1 MALPSQTE
9 RSNETSRPV
18 MTRNGGVSRG
28 PKFSTPLVAGVAAVV
43 LVAGGVAAWRWNE
56 GRKAGPSEVNGAVIE
71 QPLKEVG
78 GGVVTPTNAAVQTPA
93 PAVPPPVSIMQGSG
107 GGRANPPAST
117 LGGAV
122 SPGNVP
128 VAAADPVT
136 SPGLGQGT
144 DQGKPQPVDV
154 SRPDLKAVPP
164 AVNPNGTQNPVLP
177 PAAPTGGGDAASGG
191 LTSTLSPSSVQSVI
205 EMGDR
210 AMAANKLVEAR
221 THYSRALMNPQIA
234 KGDQEVLR
242 QKMSTINADL
252 VFSPKVTPGDP
263 LSEMYTVVAGDALEK
278 IRKKRELTTEW
289 MLIQRINGMASPD
302 TLRVGQKL
310 KLVRGPFHAIVNK
323 SEFRMDLFVGSPDEQ
338 ENWIYIRSF
347 KVGLGEGNGTPVGTF
362 TIRNK
367 MQNPD
372 WRNPRTGERF
382 DRNDPMNPI
391 GEYWLGWQGLGDSAP
406 ITGYG
411 IHGTVDPS
419 SVGQNKSMGCVRL
432 LDEDIKFVYELLA
445 TKISVVKVL
454 P

>member
-1 MALPSQTE
+1 MDPS
-9 RSNETSRPV
+9 
-18 MTRNGGVSRG
+18 
-28 PKFSTPLVAGVAAVV
+28 
-43 LVAGGVAAWRWNE
+43 
-56 GRKAGPSEVNGAVIE
+56 
-71 QPLKEVG
+71 
-78 GGVVTPTNAAVQTPA
+78 
-93 PAVPPPVSIMQGSG
+93 
-107 GGRANPPAST
+107 
-117 LGGAV
+117 
-122 SPGNVP
+122 
-128 VAAADPVT
+128 
-136 SPGLGQGT
+136 
-144 DQGKPQPVDV
+144 KPQPVDV
-154 SRPDLKAVPP
+154 SRPDLKPAPS
-164 AVNPNGTQNPVLP
+164 AVNPDGTQNPVLP
-177 PAAPTGGGDAASGG
+177 PAAASQGAEGVSGG

-234 KGDQEVLR
+234 KGDKEVLR
-242 QKMSTINADL
+242 QKLTTMNADL
-252 VFSPKVTPGDP
+252 VFSAKVTPGDP
-263 LSEMYTVVAGDALEK
+263 LTELYTVVSGDALER

-289 MLIQRINGMASPD
+289 MLIQRINGMSSPD
-302 TLRVGQKL
+302 TLRIGQKL

-323 SEFRMDLFVGSPDEQ
+323 SEFRLDLFVGSPDEQ
-338 ENWIYIRSF
+338 ENWLYIRSF

-372 WRNPRTGERF
+372 WRNPRTGEQF
-382 DRNDPMNPI
+382 DRNDPKNPI

-406 ITGYG
+406 ITGFG

-419 SVGQNKSMGCVRL
+419 SVGQSKSMGCVRL